1 MAAIPMKTTG
11 ALDKNTVLS
20 LNHTDRQC
28 VKDSQTLR
36 QGIQTSAPRESRRMQ
51 QPSQPV
57 QQSTRPTLAD
67 MPVPHL
73 QNTVQKGQKIP
84 LPVTNA
90 DVLEACFGWNTTDC
104 RCDLDVSAFLLGAD
118 GKVLGDSWFVFYG
131 QTQSPDKSTEFIAE
145 GSGCRET
152 MQVNLSR
159 LDARVQRIVF
169 VLTIN
174 EALENNL
181 HFGMVKDAY
190 IAIRKQADKGNDI
203 AGFLMTEYYTN
214 VVSMMIG
221 ELYRHNG
228 TWKFNAV
235 GNGISKD
242 LAGLCEWYGVAV
254 D

>member
-1 MAAIPMKTTG
+1 MAAIPMKTKG
-11 ALDKNTVLS
+11 ALDRNTILS
-20 LNHTDRQC
+20 LNHADRQC
-28 VKDSQTLR
+28 VKDRQTIR
-36 QGIQTSAPRESRRMQ
+36 QGFRTNAPQESSPARQ
-51 QPSQPV
+51 AS
-57 QQSTRPTLAD
+57 RPAQAD
-67 MPVPHL
+67 MPVPRL
-73 QNTVQKGQKIP
+73 ENSVRKGQKIP
-84 LPVTNA
+84 LAVTDA
-90 DVLEACFGWNTTDC
+90 DVLEACFGWNTTDS

-118 GKVLGDSWFVFYG
+118 GKVPGDSWFVFYG
-131 QTQSPDKSTEFIAE
+131 QTLSPDKSTEFTAE
-145 GSGCRET
+145 GDGCRET
-152 MQVNLSR
+152 MRIDLRKV
-159 LDARVQRIVF
+159 DARVQRIVF

-174 EALENNL
+174 EALENRL

-190 IAIRKQADKGNDI
+190 VRIRKQADRGHDL

-235 GNGISKD
+235 GNGVSKD

>member
-1 MAAIPMKTTG
+1 MAGTQQTTAATLMYLHFFLAQTGKYWGIPGSFFTG
-11 ALDKNTVLS
+11 RHRALIKAQNLLPKALAV
-20 LNHTDRQC
+20 
-28 VKDSQTLR
+28 VKPCGS
-36 QGIQTSAPRESRRMQ
+36 
-51 QPSQPV
+51 
-57 QQSTRPTLAD
+57 
-67 MPVPHL
+67 
-73 QNTVQKGQKIP
+73 N
-84 LPVTNA
+84 
-90 DVLEACFGWNTTDC
+90 
-104 RCDLDVSAFLLGAD
+104 LD
-118 GKVLGDSWFVFYG
+118 
-131 QTQSPDKSTEFIAE
+131 
-145 GSGCRET
+145 
-152 MQVNLSR
+152 R
-159 LDARVQRIVF
+159 LDTRVQRIVF

-190 IAIRKQADKGNDI
+190 IAIRKQVDKGNDI